1 MERNRDPNGPRL
13 TLEIRRLA
21 RRREKLEADLGEEGL
36 LEERWNSLGLLGA
49 VLLFFGM
56 GAGAVL
62 HWSFGLSG
70 AEAEVAVRHRRL
82 ELETG
87 WDWSRGVEGV
97 EKNPNLDDILGLLL
111 VLLLLLLL
119 LV

>member
-1 MERNRDPNGPRL
+1 MES
-13 TLEIRRLA
+13 RRLA
-21 RRREKLEADLGEEGL
+21 LRKEKLEVDLGEEGL

-49 VLLFFGM
+49 LLYFFGVRV
-56 GAGAVL
+56 GTVL

-70 AEAEVAVRHRRL
+70 AEAEAAAPAPVRHRRL
-82 ELETG
+82 EVETG

-111 VLLLLLLL
+111 LLLL
-119 LV
+119 LVLV